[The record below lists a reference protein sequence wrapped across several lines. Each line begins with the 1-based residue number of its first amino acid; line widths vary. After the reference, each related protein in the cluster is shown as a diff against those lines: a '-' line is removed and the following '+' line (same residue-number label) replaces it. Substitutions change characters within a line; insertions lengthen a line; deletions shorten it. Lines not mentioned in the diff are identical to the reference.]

1 MKKSQIRKLI
11 IKKRKKIL
19 NKDISIDFNII
30 LKILNNRNIKG
41 KIIGGYYPYNNE
53 FDCCKILKK
62 FENKKYLITLPKI
75 KNNFK
80 MDFFEWTS
88 KKPLIIN
95 KYGIPEPNSNKSRY
109 PDIIL
114 VPLLAFDK
122 NLNRVGYGGG
132 FYDRYIQKIKRKKK
146 IILIGMAY
154 SFQKVKKIITNKYDM
169 KLDFIVTEKN
179 VVG

>member
-11 IKKRKKIL
+11 LKIRKKNL

-41 KIIGGYYPYNNE
+41 KIIGGYYPYNDE
-53 FDCCKILKK
+53 LDCCNILKK

-95 KYGIPEPNSNKSRY
+95 KYGIPEPSSNKSRY

-132 FYDRYIQKIKRKKK
+132 FTIDIFKKLK
-146 IILIGMAY
+146 E
-154 SFQKVKKIITNKYDM
+154 KKNYLNWNGLFFSKS
-169 KLDFIVTEKN
+169 KKN
-179 VVG
+179 YHKQI

>member
-1 MKKSQIRKLI
+1 
-11 IKKRKKIL
+11 
-19 NKDISIDFNII
+19 
-30 LKILNNRNIKG
+30 
-41 KIIGGYYPYNNE
+41 
-53 FDCCKILKK
+53 
-62 FENKKYLITLPKI
+62 
-75 KNNFK
+75 